1 VIKESIQKVIAGS
14 NLEEKEAAGV
24 MEQIMG
30 GGATPAQIG
39 ALLVALRL
47 KGETVEEITGF
58 ARVMRNM
65 ATRVF
70 SRHPLLLDIVGTG
83 GDGTN
88 TFNIS
93 TAAALVAAG
102 AGIPVAKHGNRS
114 VSSKCGSADVLEALG
129 VSLELDAAETGRCLD
144 ETGICFLFAQA
155 LHGAMKHA
163 AGPRRDIGVR
173 TVFNVLGPLTNPAGA
188 QTLLMGVFSAE
199 LVPKLAGVL
208 ARLGSERAFVVHGD
222 GGLDEVSLSGRT
234 LVAEVLDGEVRQ
246 YYLDP
251 LEYGIA
257 RAGSAALSGGVPAEN
272 AALVLDILNGKTGP
286 CRDVV
291 IVNAALAIMA
301 AKRDADFK
309 DAIDIAQKSIDSG
322 AALEKLSSLKEFTR
336 NNVRKAAGM

>member
-1 VIKESIQKVIAGS
+1 MIKESIQKVIAGG

-58 ARVMRNM
+58 ARVMREM
-65 ATRVF
+65 ATRV
-70 SRHPLLLDIVGTG
+70 SSSHKLLVDTCGTG
-83 GDGTN
+83 GDGAN

-102 AGIPVAKHGNRS
+102 AGVPVAKHGNRS
-114 VSSKCGSADVLEALG
+114 VSSKCGSADVLEELG
-129 VSLELDAAETGRCLD
+129 VNLELDPAEIGRCLD

-188 QTLLMGVFSAE
+188 QTQVMGVFDAK

-208 ARLGSERAFVVHGD
+208 ARLGSKRAFVVHGD
-222 GGLDEVSLSGRT
+222 GGLDEVSLSGPT
-234 LVAEVLDGEVRQ
+234 LVAEVLNGDVRQ
-246 YYLDP
+246 YYIDP

-257 RAGSAALSGGVPAEN
+257 RVGSAALSGGTPAEN
-272 AALVLDILNGKTGP
+272 AALIIDILNGKTGP
-286 CRDVV
+286 RRDAVLL
-291 IVNAALAIMA
+291 NAALAIMA
-301 AKRDADFK
+301 SERAEDLKEAMV
-309 DAIDIAQKSIDSG
+309 IAGKSIDSG
-322 AALEKLSSLKEFTR
+322 AALEKLNKLKEFTR
-336 NNVRKAAGM
+336 DNVRKVAGM